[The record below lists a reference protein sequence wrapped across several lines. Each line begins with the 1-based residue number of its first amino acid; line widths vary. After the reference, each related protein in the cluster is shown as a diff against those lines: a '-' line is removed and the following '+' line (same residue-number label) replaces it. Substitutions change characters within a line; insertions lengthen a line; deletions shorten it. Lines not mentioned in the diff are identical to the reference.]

1 VDGSF
6 VLRLHTPSFKE
17 FPMSTTAA
25 ATLPQ
30 PDSPP
35 VLGVAAYLTVDG
47 AIRASEFYQRALGAK
62 EVARIPVDAKGRT
75 MHVHLHVNN
84 GSVMLSDAY
93 PEHGH
98 SWKEPGGFCLHLQV
112 KGVDAWW
119 KRAIDAGAQVVLP
132 LQVMFW
138 GDRYG
143 QFRDPFGV
151 LWSVGEPVTGN

>member
-1 VDGSF
+1 
-6 VLRLHTPSFKE
+6 
-17 FPMSTTAA
+17 MSTAAA
-25 ATLPQ
+25 ATLPEPSAQ
-30 PDSPP
+30 PP
-35 VLGVAAYLTVDG
+35 VLGVAAYLTVEG

-84 GSVMLSDAY
+84 GSVMLSDPY

-112 KGVDAWW
+112 TNVEAWW
-119 KRAIDAGAQVVLP
+119 KRAVDAGAEVVLP